1 MFFFFFAASK
11 KIFNLVNSTR
21 VFCGGRIKKHSSY
34 LLFSCRS
41 CSGLIFCFLTDT
53 CSSVCYSSCII
64 SWSLSVCLRMRSMN
78 LVHKHEPPNLVKT
91 LIFLLCFS
99 SFCLRQSSLLTKE
112 HARTFHLK
120 FNICFRSF
128 YYQFEGENNQIASSA
143 PVSSCLLFINV
154 ICVSLSGR
162 FAARLPCQFCF
173 VCLLMNPVEL
183 LTRLHTKLHI
193 STRAKMKLFLKN
205 SENTTHH
212 FGVCFFFSF
221 HSQTVLLRLNRDCR
235 QQTNSDKLAGKSRKV
250 FCVVTK

>member
-1 MFFFFFAASK
+1 MFFFFAASK

-21 VFCGGRIKKHSSY
+21 VFCGGCIKKHSSY

-143 PVSSCLLFINV
+143 PVSSCSLFINV
-154 ICVSLSGR
+154 ICVSLSLDVLQPACLVS
-162 FAARLPCQFCF
+162 FA
-173 VCLLMNPVEL
+173 
-183 LTRLHTKLHI
+183 
-193 STRAKMKLFLKN
+193 LFA
-205 SENTTHH
+205 S
-212 FGVCFFFSF
+212 
-221 HSQTVLLRLNRDCR
+221 
-235 QQTNSDKLAGKSRKV
+235 
-250 FCVVTK
+250 